1 MFETTKTTNGNAKFT
16 YGFLTGGLI
25 VGSLALLFA
34 PKKGKALRRNISMA
48 ANNLSNNI
56 SDKADKYLNSAG
68 EYLNSAGEYL
78 NIAKEK
84 ANGILTESSEKIEK
98 ALVSGEKNLKS
109 KSK

>member
-48 ANNLSNNI
+48 ANNLSSSI
-56 SDKADKYLNSAG
+56 SDKAG

-78 NIAKEK
+78 NTAKEK
-84 ANGILTESSEKIEK
+84 TTGLLSDGKDKLEKTLVSSEKTI
-98 ALVSGEKNLKS
+98 KS
-109 KSK
+109 KTK